1 MIIGISLFS
10 PRMIFVA
17 SSPFITGILMSIRI
31 ALASLPYSLNSATIS
46 SPFLAHCIS
55 HFFPMIALINLKL
68 LSSCRFMD
76 MMYMEIHDYLPP
88 EFQMLLIASPS
99 SIQEREVSNL
109 VCLSMPMKVHELL
122 QTIEMME
129 GDIQRRRRRMRQ
141 QPKHRSQEDQQIIR
155 KAKELLMARNS
166 FTEEE
171 AHKYIQ
177 KRSMDNGTGLVE
189 VAQMILSLLQEG

>member
-1 MIIGISLFS
+1 MSNIVIAFSKPEVAAGIKKILTQSGYS
-10 PRMIFVA
+10 VQA
-17 SSPFITGILMSIRI
+17 VCTTGAQ
-31 ALASLPYSLNSATIS
+31 ALASVNNLECGI
-46 SPFLAHCIS
+46 
-55 HFFPMIALINLKL
+55 LICG
-68 LSSCRFMD
+68 CRSMKS
-76 MMYMEIHDYLPP
+76 HDYLPP

>member
-1 MIIGISLFS
+1 MSNIVIAFSKPEVAAGIKKILTQSGYS
-10 PRMIFVA
+10 VQA
-17 SSPFITGILMSIRI
+17 VCTTGAQ
-31 ALASLPYSLNSATIS
+31 ALASVNNLECGI
-46 SPFLAHCIS
+46 
-55 HFFPMIALINLKL
+55 LICG
-68 LSSCRFMD
+68 CRFMD
-76 MMYMEIHDYLPP
+76 MMYM
-88 EFQMLLIASPS
+88 
-99 SIQEREVSNL
+99 EREVSNL

-129 GDIQRRRRRMRQ
+129 GDIQRRRRRMRR

>member
-1 MIIGISLFS
+1 
-10 PRMIFVA
+10 
-17 SSPFITGILMSIRI
+17 MSQ
-31 ALASLPYSLNSATIS
+31 AN
-46 SPFLAHCIS
+46 CG
-55 HFFPMIALINLKL
+55 
-68 LSSCRFMD
+68 
-76 MMYMEIHDYLPP
+76 
-88 EFQMLLIASPS
+88 
-99 SIQEREVSNL
+99 ERELQNI
-109 VCLSMPMKVHELL
+109 VCLSTPLKVHELL